1 MALFAR
7 YRTILFVLGSAV
19 LLYALVGFLLAPYA
33 IKTYGIP
40 ALSERLRHPVLLS
53 DIRINP
59 FACSLTLSEFEIQEP
74 DGTPMLGFQELYV
87 NFEVTS
93 LVRSAYLFDEI
104 LLTLPF
110 GLAHVQTDGQLN
122 LLGLVPPPEQ
132 PTPAAAQPVRDV
144 EQKPIPPVE
153 IRLLSIRQGVLEFR
167 DDSKSKPATI
177 DVVPI
182 EVTVRNFA
190 TKRGNEN
197 AYAFS
202 AEFGAGETLAWEGTV
217 YLDPLESTGQ
227 LSLGNLDLTT
237 FWPSVRDRFR
247 FTVQHGVLSV
257 DARYHLDLSAAPVN
271 LQLHGGK
278 VTLAD
283 FRLAPVGEAAPVV
296 TVPSFTLDGIE
307 VDLPKRQVALEA
319 VRLEGADIRAWLGQ
333 DGVVNFKPLFTPIA
347 EEPPREPKP
356 VEQAAPWTVD
366 VGQVEVAK
374 MAIGFE
380 DRSLPTTAELQIDDL
395 QLSIRDVHVPFR
407 GTMPVE
413 AKLRLNDKGT
423 IESSGTVGMDPLRAD
438 LTVTMAHLGIPPF
451 QPYLVRVANIEV
463 RDGEVESKGEVR
475 YRSRHEAEP
484 LLRYV
489 GKLGVNNLHVADPL
503 SQTELLGWTALAV
516 NNVTLEVEPTK
527 VKIGEIAWRDP
538 SLQFVMT
545 KDGSSNLSHVMKTD
559 KPDAATAEPAAKPT
573 PTAKQSAAPTPIE
586 VDVVT
591 LSKLSAT
598 FVDES
603 IEPAVMT
610 GIQDFSGTI
619 KGLSSKQLARA
630 EVALAG
636 KVDNIAPL
644 KVQGRINP
652 LSGDAFTDLTFL
664 FQAVD
669 LTTVSP
675 YAGKYVGYPITKGK
689 LSLDLKYHVSKQQ
702 LVGENKVLIDQFTFG
717 DPVESPD
724 ATNLP
729 VRLAV
734 ALLKDRRGRID
745 IDLPVRGDLSEPDF
759 RYGRVVLNALT
770 NLITKVATSPFTAL
784 GGLVGGGGEDLQ
796 FIQFAAG
803 AEDLAA
809 SERQKLDAVAK
820 ALAERPALRVEV
832 VGAVDSSQ
840 DREALALKTIQ
851 TEVQRRFTQGGT
863 KNVQS
868 TPSPERE
875 FELLSDLYAE
885 RLGKPPTKREQAP
898 EGKVFERVLTVDE
911 LRQELWPAMGVDEGD
926 LRALAQARAKAI
938 REYVLT
944 EGKLTEDRV
953 FLVDVEVGGDG
964 GASTRSHLNLTGS

>member
-1 MALFAR
+1 M
-7 YRTILFVLGSAV
+7 G
-19 LLYALVGFLLAPYA
+19 
-33 IKTYGIP
+33 
-40 ALSERLRHPVLLS
+40 PV
-53 DIRINP
+53 
-59 FACSLTLSEFEIQEP
+59 
-74 DGTPMLGFQELYV
+74 
-87 NFEVTS
+87 
-93 LVRSAYLFDEI
+93 
-104 LLTLPF
+104 
-110 GLAHVQTDGQLN
+110 
-122 LLGLVPPPEQ
+122 
-132 PTPAAAQPVRDV
+132 
-144 EQKPIPPVE
+144 
-153 IRLLSIRQGVLEFR
+153 
-167 DDSKSKPATI
+167 DSK
-177 DVVPI
+177 
-182 EVTVRNFA
+182 R
-190 TKRGNEN
+190 
-197 AYAFS
+197 
-202 AEFGAGETLAWEGTV
+202 
-217 YLDPLESTGQ
+217 
-227 LSLGNLDLTT
+227 
-237 FWPSVRDRFR
+237 
-247 FTVQHGVLSV
+247 
-257 DARYHLDLSAAPVN
+257 
-271 LQLHGGK
+271 
-278 VTLAD
+278 
-283 FRLAPVGEAAPVV
+283 
-296 TVPSFTLDGIE
+296 
-307 VDLPKRQVALEA
+307 
-319 VRLEGADIRAWLGQ
+319 RLEGADIRAWLGQ

-759 RYGRVVLNALT
+759 RYGRVVLNVLT
-770 NLITKVATSPFTAL
+770 NLITKVVTSPFIAL